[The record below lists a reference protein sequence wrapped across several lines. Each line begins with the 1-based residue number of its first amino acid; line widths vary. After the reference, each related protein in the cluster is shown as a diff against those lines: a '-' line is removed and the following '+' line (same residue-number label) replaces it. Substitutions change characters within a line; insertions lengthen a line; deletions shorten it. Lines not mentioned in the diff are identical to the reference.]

1 MNKQRVKADKH
12 ERKLVEKAERQCLV
26 GEWKFDARGI
36 VNKEVLVKEKDF
48 NFGQERHLL
57 EDNQIT
63 AGLHPYEAVLPDG
76 DPSNIQPI
84 KARARP

>member
-1 MNKQRVKADKH
+1 M
-12 ERKLVEKAERQCLV
+12 
-26 GEWKFDARGI
+26 
-36 VNKEVLVKEKDF
+36 KEKDF

-76 DPSNIQPI
+76 DPSHIQPI

>member
-1 MNKQRVKADKH
+1 MK
-12 ERKLVEKAERQCLV
+12 
-26 GEWKFDARGI
+26 ARGI

-57 EDNQIT
+57 EANQIT

-76 DPSNIQPI
+76 EQI
-84 KARARP
+84 RAIYSL